1 MTDAKIVPD
10 LEMAQLF
17 LDTFEPSGKFTFLTF
32 DDNQDRKDWRL
43 RKTLHGTL
51 VEHAA
56 TLRDLQ
62 KKGAGVFVTINE
74 TDLNGRKE
82 ENVVRV
88 RSVFVDLDGA
98 PIEPVL
104 EHQCEPHMVIESSK
118 ERWHAYWLSELPLD
132 QFRGMQKNL
141 AQVFNGDSAICDL
154 PRVMR
159 LPGFFHHKRKNGKSK
174 KPFMTRIESITED
187 TQRYSAEQL
196 CEYFPEAPQNA
207 NGAKFFAEEA
217 NDRFAKEQLE
227 DLLGYIDPSDRTTW
241 IAVGHA
247 LKAIS
252 QDNLDLFLDFSEG
265 KFWGKPPANFVSRS
279 DVIKTWTGMN
289 PNRSGVGALIKLAR
303 ENGYLGPGFVVKL
316 TTGSQVEVAKLLCSS
331 LEENYSFPIHTEGN
345 FWSYS
350 KTHWQQLDPTEVR
363 QLVQTFDGAR
373 YRKSKLKLSKQFIDG
388 VIHEAATMLAKPD
401 FFTDAPHG
409 ANMLNGF
416 ICITTGGNVEVLEH
430 NPEHRQRYCLKYE
443 YEASKGVTFAG
454 LLDKLFTGC
463 FGYSAEEYGELI
475 LQIIGSAICGINTS
489 LKEPKAFV
497 LYGYTAANGKSTIQE
512 IVRRII
518 PSNLICSIP
527 PGDMDREQY
536 LAKLLGKSVN
546 LSDELSNAAAVASDK
561 LKAVVT
567 GDPVTA
573 KIIYREPIEFK
584 PTAVHVF
591 STNVLPSFKGGVD
604 AGIERRLLVIPFSRS
619 IPVEERITDLETK
632 LMEEQGG
639 TVISEAIRQ
648 AAIVLKNG
656 AYTIPSPCKDATEQW
671 MREADPIKNWLE
683 DGGLMRAIPPH
694 VPKLFNEVYVYFSK
708 DMDEIGVKHVPGLN
722 RFNGQVRAFI
732 ADDPSWEEV
741 RLATGKH
748 LRRSNL
754 VTRMNKKA

>member
-1 MTDAKIVPD
+1 MNIT
-10 LEMAQLF
+10 
-17 LDTFEPSGKFTFLTF
+17 
-32 DDNQDRKDWRL
+32 
-43 RKTLHGTL
+43 
-51 VEHAA
+51 
-56 TLRDLQ
+56 Q
-62 KKGAGVFVTINE
+62 K
-74 TDLNGRKE
+74 
-82 ENVVRV
+82 
-88 RSVFVDLDGA
+88 
-98 PIEPVL
+98 
-104 EHQCEPHMVIESSK
+104 
-118 ERWHAYWLSELPLD
+118 
-132 QFRGMQKNL
+132 
-141 AQVFNGDSAICDL
+141 
-154 PRVMR
+154 
-159 LPGFFHHKRKNGKSK
+159 
-174 KPFMTRIESITED
+174 
-187 TQRYSAEQL
+187 
-196 CEYFPEAPQNA
+196 
-207 NGAKFFAEEA
+207 
-217 NDRFAKEQLE
+217 
-227 DLLGYIDPSDRTTW
+227 
-241 IAVGHA
+241 
-247 LKAIS
+247 
-252 QDNLDLFLDFSEG
+252 
-265 KFWGKPPANFVSRS
+265 
-279 DVIKTWTGMN
+279 
-289 PNRSGVGALIKLAR
+289 
-303 ENGYLGPGFVVKL
+303 
-316 TTGSQVEVAKLLCSS
+316 
-331 LEENYSFPIHTEGN
+331 
-345 FWSYS
+345 
-350 KTHWQQLDPTEVR
+350 
-363 QLVQTFDGAR
+363 
-373 YRKSKLKLSKQFIDG
+373 
-388 VIHEAATMLAKPD
+388 
-401 FFTDAPHG
+401 
-409 ANMLNGF
+409 
-416 ICITTGGNVEVLEH
+416 
-430 NPEHRQRYCLKYE
+430 HRQRYCLEYE
-443 YEASKGVTFAG
+443 YESSKGVTFAG

-463 FGYSAEEYGELI
+463 FGYAAEEYGELI

-512 IVRRII
+512 IFRRII

-754 VTRMNKKA
+754 VTRMTKKA